1 MNFPQGKRFAF
12 TILDDTDD
20 ATLENVKPVYDA
32 LRAHGIR
39 TTKTV
44 WPVDCPEGSRIFF
57 AADTL
62 QRKPYLEFVR
72 RLSADGFEVAFH
84 GATME
89 SSRRDRTVRAL
100 EFLKREFG
108 AYPTLFCNHGHN
120 RDNLYWG
127 NKRFQTSWLRRVVM
141 LLRKEEASYYQGEVK
156 DTEYF
161 WGDLCLQYI
170 RYVRNWTF
178 PCLNMLEVNPAMPY
192 RLPGTP
198 YVNLWFSTT
207 DAPEVQDFVRLLVR
221 ENVDRLEDAG
231 GLCII
236 STHLGKGF
244 VKDGVLDPRVEGI
257 LRDFSRRRGWY
268 VPVSE
273 MLDYLVEA
281 QGRGH
286 PLGSWNTAL
295 LEMRYLVYKL
305 WPAA

>member
-1 MNFPQGKRFAF
+1 MNFPDGKRFAF

-32 LRAHGIR
+32 LRAHGMR

-62 QRKPYLEFVR
+62 QRKAYLEFVR

-89 SSRRDRTVRAL
+89 SSRRDRTMRAL
-100 EFLKREFG
+100 EILKREFG
-108 AYPTLFCNHGHN
+108 AYPRLFCNHGHN
-120 RDNLYWG
+120 QDNLYWG
-127 NKRFQTSWLRRVVM
+127 HKRFRTSWLRRAAA
-141 LLRKEEASYYQGEVK
+141 LLRKEGASYYQGEVK
-156 DTEYF
+156 DTAYF

-178 PCLNMLEVNPAMPY
+178 PCLNMLEVNPEMPY
-192 RLPGTP
+192 RLPSTP

-244 VKDGVLDPRVEGI
+244 AKDGVLDPRVEGI

-273 MLDYLVEA
+273 MLDYLVQT
-281 QGRGH
+281 QGKGR
-286 PLGSWNTAL
+286 PLGSWSTAL
-295 LEMRYLVYKL
+295 LETRYLVHKL